1 MDPRMRHRIL
11 AAICLTTGLALPSA
25 SGAGESPVVIELFT
39 SQGCSSCPPA
49 DALLKSFAGR
59 RDILPLALHVD
70 YWDYIG
76 WKDTFGDPAHA
87 ERQRAYARHAGARM
101 VYTPQII
108 VGGMEHIVGVKPGV
122 LEKAIRMEAAAPDL
136 VSLSLR
142 PAGDKVE
149 ISARALGPIP
159 DGTIVQLVRVRPS
172 QTVDIGRGENAGRT
186 FTYSHIVT
194 DWTRIGLWNGEVPF
208 TRKISAPGKDE
219 TVVIVQEPGPGR
231 ILAAAVL
238 R

>member
-1 MDPRMRHRIL
+1 
-11 AAICLTTGLALPSA
+11 
-25 SGAGESPVVIELFT
+25 
-39 SQGCSSCPPA
+39 PPA

-194 DWTRIGLWNGEVPF
+194 DWTRIGLWNGEAPF

>member
-1 MDPRMRHRIL
+1 MRNLL
-11 AAICLTTGLALPSA
+11 AGLFAATLLFAAPVQ
-25 SGAGESPVVIELFT
+25 AGDQPVVVELFT

-49 DALLKSFAGR
+49 DALLTEIAR
-59 RDILPLALHVD
+59 RDNVIALALHVN
-70 YWDYIG
+70 YWDYLG
-76 WKDTFGDPAHA
+76 WPDTVASKEFTL
-87 ERQRAYARHAGARM
+87 RQRAYARARHQRTI
-101 VYTPQII
+101 YTPQII

-194 DWTRIGLWNGEVPF
+194 DWTRIGLWNGEAPF